1 MSIEDKI
8 KKTLLEKAYSSAK
21 EEAKTIG
28 MYIGA
33 GAGIGLAYYAASW
46 FFWPLAI
53 IPLGP
58 VSGAV
63 CGAATYGARRLYQGG
78 QKIGLIGSAK
88 EEPKLLEDKTTEEQ
102 VDAKEDPFQKAK
114 ELDEEI
120 DRLLEE
126 IKKKN

>member
-8 KKTLLEKAYSSAK
+8 KKTLLEKAYNYGK
-21 EEAKTIG
+21 EEAKIIG
-28 MYIGA
+28 IYVGA
-33 GAGIGLAYYAASW
+33 GAGVGLAYYATSC

-78 QKIGLIGSAK
+78 HKIGLIGSVE
-88 EEPKLLEDKTTEEQ
+88 EEPKLLEDKTTKELA
-102 VDAKEDPFQKAK
+102 DAKEDPFQKTK

-120 DRLLEE
+120 DRLMEKM
-126 IKKKN
+126 KKK